1 MANVP
6 SQIKLGS
13 ISSSF
18 KKIEGEMDQNEV
30 WVRFEFW
37 SILLFGKHDF
47 EFLHGTKDLLV
58 VILID
63 VG

>member
-1 MANVP
+1 
-6 SQIKLGS
+6 
-13 ISSSF
+13 
-18 KKIEGEMDQNEV
+18 MDPNEV

>member
-30 WVRFEFW
+30 G
-37 SILLFGKHDF
+37 FGLNFDPFYYLVSHDL
-47 EFLHGTKDLLV
+47 EFLHETKDLLV